1 VVKDKATGEAREI
14 HARYVVVA
22 DGSLS
27 RFGRALGTARDKSY
41 PQGIAIRGY
50 FDSPISADPWIESC
64 LDVHDREG
72 RSMPGYGWIFPL
84 GDGTINVGI
93 GLLST
98 FKGYKDV
105 NTTHLMTE
113 WAATAPARWG
123 IDPDAMLGPPTGGRL
138 PMAGSVNPKVGPN
151 WLIVGDA
158 AGSINPFNGEGI
170 DYAYETAR
178 MAADLIDES
187 ITSGTAQ
194 PLQRYT
200 TRLDEEY
207 GLYFRVARNFA
218 KIIGQPVLMREL
230 TRVGMRSQSLM
241 EWVLRIMANL
251 LRDDELGPAEAAYRS
266 VARIARTV
274 PDPVPA

>member
-1 VVKDKATGEAREI
+1 
-14 HARYVVVA
+14 
-22 DGSLS
+22 
-27 RFGRALGTARDKSY
+27 
-41 PQGIAIRGY
+41 
-50 FDSPISADPWIESC
+50 
-64 LDVHDREG
+64 
-72 RSMPGYGWIFPL
+72 
-84 GDGTINVGI
+84 
-93 GLLST
+93 
-98 FKGYKDV
+98 
-105 NTTHLMTE
+105 
-113 WAATAPARWG
+113 
-123 IDPDAMLGPPTGGRL
+123 MLAPPTGGRL

-187 ITSGTAQ
+187 IMSGSAQ

-200 TRLDEEY
+200 TLLDDEY
-207 GLYFRVARNFA
+207 GLYFKVARSFA

-266 VARIARTV
+266 VARIARMV